1 METDNRDIERG
12 RTGLSQT
19 LARGLKL
26 LDLIAAGYEGVAVR
40 DLAAATGLPRSI
52 VQRLLQTLEAEG
64 FLERH
69 PSQVGFRLAIK
80 MWSLG
85 CIAIRRLNVREVA
98 RPVLEELARKTNEMV
113 KIGVLDGHDVVYVDG
128 IECPQ
133 AVRAYVPIGGR
144 LPAHSIATGK
154 AILAYL
160 PAGNLNEILAS
171 TNGDADA
178 LGKDL
183 ERTRKRGYA
192 INRGERDQDVSAIA
206 APLFDAQGDAIGSVG
221 VIMPSGRLTS
231 AKTMQL
237 GTWVSGAAAEISSKL
252 GYGATPDARRLQQ
265 AG

>member
-1 METDNRDIERG
+1 MATDNRDKAA
-12 RTGLSQT
+12 LSQT

-26 LDLIAAGYEGVAVR
+26 LDLIAAGHEGVAVR
-40 DLAAATGLPRSI
+40 DLAAAIGLPRSI

-80 MWSLG
+80 LWSLG

-128 IECPQ
+128 IECPR

-160 PAGNLNEILAS
+160 PAGSLDEIFAS
-171 TNGDADA
+171 TDAAA
-178 LGKDL
+178 LARDL

-192 INRGERDQDVSAIA
+192 INRGERDQEVSAIA
-206 APLFDAQGDAIGSVG
+206 APLFDAHGDAIGSVG
-221 VIMPSGRLTS
+221 VIMPSSRLTS
-231 AKTMQL
+231 GNTPQL
-237 GTWVSGAAAEISSKL
+237 GSLVSDAAADISGKL
-252 GYGATPDARRLQQ
+252 GYRAAPDARRLEKV
-265 AG
+265 G